1 VRPTRLVLRLALTA
15 LIAAASASHAQ
26 TNGNDVARGRQLFS
40 LGAPPLPAC
49 ALCHKLQDAKA
60 TGAVGPDLDDLM
72 PDAARVE
79 TALRNGMGPM
89 PSFAALGDEQ
99 IRLLARYVAQAAGA
113 RKP

>member
-1 VRPTRLVLRLALTA
+1 MTRTPLARRLAVAT

-26 TNGNDVARGRQLFS
+26 TDNNDMARGRQMFS
-40 LGAPPLPAC
+40 MGGPPLPAC

-99 IRLLARYVAQAAGA
+99 IRLLARYVAQAAGG
-113 RKP
+113 RK